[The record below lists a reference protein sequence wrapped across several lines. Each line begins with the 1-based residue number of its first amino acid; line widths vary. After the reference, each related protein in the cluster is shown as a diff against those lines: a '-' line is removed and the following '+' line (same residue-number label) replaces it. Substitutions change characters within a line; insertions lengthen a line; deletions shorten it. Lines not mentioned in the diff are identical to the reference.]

1 MMKRALIMAITS
13 LTFLGSVPDQAFG
26 QYDENTLCRMQ
37 KPGVNKYKKQA
48 VPDGY
53 DNVETYLLDSD
64 FRSPSR
70 KIPWSE
76 TKILEDPVV
85 GSTVGVLDR
94 NYIPNGSRIHT
105 AWYKDI
111 IIATGLDI
119 NPQLGVTKV
128 YEYDVMMIP
137 AGDSYFVLR
146 GCNGRFPVNE
156 ELAEALRGQI
166 PGKNIFIKL
175 YAEGFGGG
183 VLSTVGAGTTAEWKK
198 VYANWSKSEQILP
211 EELGF

>member
-1 MMKRALIMAITS
+1 MNRALIAAAGS
-13 LTFLGSVPDQAFG
+13 LALLSVGPNQVFSQG
-26 QYDENTLCRMQ
+26 NENILCRVQ
-37 KPGVNKYKKQA
+37 KPGVEKFKKQA

-76 TKILEDPVV
+76 TKVLEDPVV

-105 AWYKDI
+105 AWYRDI
-111 IIATGLDI
+111 IIATGLEI
-119 NPQLGVTKV
+119 NPQLGVTRI

-146 GCNGRFPVNE
+146 GCNGRFPVSE
-156 ELAEALRGQI
+156 ALAEALRGQI

-183 VLSTVGAGTTAEWKK
+183 VLSTIGEGTVAEWKK
-198 VYANWSKSEQILP
+198 VYANWSKSDQVLP

>member
-1 MMKRALIMAITS
+1 MKRALIAAASS
-13 LTFLGSVPDQAFG
+13 LALLSVWPSQAFS
-26 QYDENTLCRMQ
+26 QDNENTLCRVR
-37 KPGVNKYKKQA
+37 KPGVEKFRKQTVA
-48 VPDGY
+48 DGY

-76 TKILEDPVV
+76 TKVLEDPVV

-105 AWYKDI
+105 AWYRDI

-119 NPQLGVTKV
+119 NPQLGVTRI

-146 GCNGRFPVNE
+146 GCNGRFPVSE

-183 VLSTVGAGTTAEWKK
+183 VLSTIGEGTVAEWKK
-198 VYANWSKSEQILP
+198 VYANWSKTDQVLP

>member
-1 MMKRALIMAITS
+1 MNRALVAAASS
-13 LTFLGSVPDQAFG
+13 LALLSIGPNQAFS
-26 QYDENTLCRMQ
+26 QDNKNTLCRTQ
-37 KPGVNKYKKQA
+37 KPGVEKFKKQA

-76 TKILEDPVV
+76 TKVLEDPVV
-85 GSTVGVLDR
+85 GSTIGVLDR

-105 AWYKDI
+105 AWYRDI

-119 NPQLGVTKV
+119 NPQLGVTRI

-146 GCNGRFPVNE
+146 GCNGRFPVSE
-156 ELAEALRGQI
+156 DLAEALRGQI

-183 VLSTVGAGTTAEWKK
+183 VLSTIGEGTVAEWKK
-198 VYANWSKSEQILP
+198 VYANWSKTDQVLP

>member
-1 MMKRALIMAITS
+1 MNQALTS
-13 LTFLGSVPDQAFG
+13 AVASLMLLSMVPGSALAK
-26 QYDENTLCRMQ
+26 YNENTLCRAQ
-37 KPGVNKYKKQA
+37 RPGVSKYKKQA

-53 DNVETYLLDSD
+53 DNVETYMLDSD
-64 FRSPSR
+64 FRSPSK

-76 TKILEDPVV
+76 TKVLEDPVV

-94 NYIPNGSRIHT
+94 NYIPGGSRIHT
-105 AWYKDI
+105 AWYRDI
-111 IIATGLDI
+111 IIATGFDV
-119 NPQLGVTKV
+119 NPQLGVLKV

-146 GCNGRFPVNE
+146 GCNGRFPVTK
-156 ELAEALRGQI
+156 ELAEALRNQI
-166 PGKNIFIKL
+166 TGKNIFIKL

-183 VLSTVGAGTTAEWKK
+183 ILSTIGSGTTAEWKK
-198 VYANWSKSEQILP
+198 VYANWSKTDQVLP

>member
-1 MMKRALIMAITS
+1 MNRALIAAAGS
-13 LTFLGSVPDQAFG
+13 LALLSVGPNQVFSQDN
-26 QYDENTLCRMQ
+26 ENILCRVQ
-37 KPGVNKYKKQA
+37 KPGVEKFKKQA

-76 TKILEDPVV
+76 TKVLEDPVV

-105 AWYKDI
+105 AWYRDI

-119 NPQLGVTKV
+119 NPQLGVTRV

-146 GCNGRFPVNE
+146 GCNGRFPVSE
-156 ELAEALRGQI
+156 ALAEALRGQI

-183 VLSTVGAGTTAEWKK
+183 VLSTIGEGTVAEWKK
-198 VYANWSKSEQILP
+198 VYANWSKSDQVLP

>member
-1 MMKRALIMAITS
+1 MKRSLIAAVSSLALLSI
-13 LTFLGSVPDQAFG
+13 GPHQAFG
-26 QYDENTLCRMQ
+26 QDNEKTLCRVQ
-37 KPGVNKYKKQA
+37 KPGVKKFKKQA

-53 DNVETYLLDSD
+53 DNTETYLLDSD

-70 KIPWSE
+70 KIPWSK
-76 TKILEDPVV
+76 TKVLEDPVV

-94 NYIPNGSRIHT
+94 NYIPGGSRIHT
-105 AWYKDI
+105 AWYRDI

-119 NPQLGVTKV
+119 NPQIGVTRV

-146 GCNGRFPVNE
+146 GCNGRFPVSE

-183 VLSTVGAGTTAEWKK
+183 VLSTIGENTVAEWKK
-198 VYANWSKSEQILP
+198 VYANWSKSNQALP

>member
-1 MMKRALIMAITS
+1 MMKLTLASTITS
-13 LTFLGSVPDQAFG
+13 LTLLSVIPGLALAK
-26 QYDENTLCRMQ
+26 YNENTLCRVQ
-37 KPGVNKYKKQA
+37 KAGISKYKKQA

-53 DNVETYLLDSD
+53 DNVESYMLDSD
-64 FRSPSR
+64 FRSPSK
-70 KIPWSE
+70 KIPWSD
-76 TKILEDPVV
+76 TKVLEDPVV

-94 NYIPNGSRIHT
+94 NYIPGGSRIHT
-105 AWYKDI
+105 AWYRDI
-111 IIATGLDI
+111 IIATGLEI
-119 NPQLGVTKV
+119 SPQLGVTKV

-166 PGKNIFIKL
+166 PGKTIFIKL

-183 VLSTVGAGTTAEWKK
+183 VLTSTGSGTTAEWKK
-198 VYANWSKSEQILP
+198 VYANWRETTQVLP
-211 EELGF
+211 QELGF

>member
-1 MMKRALIMAITS
+1 MNRALVAAASS
-13 LTFLGSVPDQAFG
+13 LALLSVGPNQAFS
-26 QYDENTLCRMQ
+26 QDNENTLCRVR
-37 KPGVNKYKKQA
+37 KPGVEKFRKQTVA
-48 VPDGY
+48 DGY

-76 TKILEDPVV
+76 TKVLEDPVV

-105 AWYKDI
+105 AWYRDI

-119 NPQLGVTKV
+119 NPQLGVTRV

-137 AGDSYFVLR
+137 AGILISYF
-146 GCNGRFPVNE
+146 E
-156 ELAEALRGQI
+156 DATADSQLARNLQ
-166 PGKNIFIKL
+166 KH
-175 YAEGFGGG
+175 
-183 VLSTVGAGTTAEWKK
+183 
-198 VYANWSKSEQILP
+198 
-211 EELGF
+211 

>member
-1 MMKRALIMAITS
+1 MNRALIAAAGS
-13 LTFLGSVPDQAFG
+13 LALLSVGPNQVFSQDN
-26 QYDENTLCRMQ
+26 ENILCRVQ
-37 KPGVNKYKKQA
+37 KPGVEKFKKQA

-76 TKILEDPVV
+76 TKVLEDPVV

-105 AWYKDI
+105 AWYRDI

-119 NPQLGVTKV
+119 NPQLGVTRV

-146 GCNGRFPVNE
+146 GCNGRFPVSE
-156 ELAEALRGQI
+156 ALAEALRGQI

-183 VLSTVGAGTTAEWKK
+183 VLSTVGAGTVAEWKK
-198 VYANWSKSEQILP
+198 VYANWSKTDQVLP

>member
-1 MMKRALIMAITS
+1 MNRALIAAAGS
-13 LTFLGSVPDQAFG
+13 LALLSVGPNQVFSQDN
-26 QYDENTLCRMQ
+26 ENILCRVQ
-37 KPGVNKYKKQA
+37 KPGVEKFKKQA

-76 TKILEDPVV
+76 TKVLEDPVV

-105 AWYKDI
+105 AWYRDI

-119 NPQLGVTKV
+119 NPQLGVTRI

-146 GCNGRFPVNE
+146 GCNGRFPVSE
-156 ELAEALRGQI
+156 ALAEALRGQI

-183 VLSTVGAGTTAEWKK
+183 VLSTIGEGTVAEWKK
-198 VYANWSKSEQILP
+198 VYANWSKSDQVLP

>member
-1 MMKRALIMAITS
+1 MNRALIAAASS
-13 LTFLGSVPDQAFG
+13 LALLSVGPNQVFSQDN
-26 QYDENTLCRMQ
+26 ENILCRVQ
-37 KPGVNKYKKQA
+37 KPGVEKFKKQA

-76 TKILEDPVV
+76 TKVLEDPVV

-105 AWYKDI
+105 AWYRDI

-119 NPQLGVTKV
+119 NPQLGVTRV

-146 GCNGRFPVNE
+146 GCNGRFPVSE
-156 ELAEALRGQI
+156 ALAEALRGQI

-183 VLSTVGAGTTAEWKK
+183 VLSTIGEGTVAEWKK
-198 VYANWSKSEQILP
+198 VYANWSKSDQVLP

>member
-1 MMKRALIMAITS
+1 MNRALIAAASS
-13 LTFLGSVPDQAFG
+13 LALLSVGPNQVFSQDN
-26 QYDENTLCRMQ
+26 ENILCRVQ
-37 KPGVNKYKKQA
+37 KPGVEKFKKQA

-76 TKILEDPVV
+76 TKVLEDPVV

-105 AWYKDI
+105 AWYRDI

-119 NPQLGVTKV
+119 NPQLGVTRI

-146 GCNGRFPVNE
+146 GCNGRFPVSE
-156 ELAEALRGQI
+156 ALAEALRGQI

-183 VLSTVGAGTTAEWKK
+183 VLSTIGEGTVAEWKK
-198 VYANWSKSEQILP
+198 VYANWSKSDQVLP